1 MAELTPEGKL
11 LDLIKQAQD
20 KKNLKKELKI
30 FTKVNMILIG
40 LIIIIIA
47 IFLVDIFTSEYN
59 ISELSIDF
67 PEPKDEILP
76 KPIEFEDD
84 IGNIEVVSKKR
95 VSISKEGV
103 VKNLNILGI
112 VAGDNNQAII
122 EDKQSK
128 KTYFLYKGDSF
139 GEFKVLDIKDS
150 GVILEHKGERIELR
164 M

>member
-1 MAELTPEGKL
+1 MTELTPEGKL

-59 ISELSIDF
+59 ISELSVDF

-95 VSISKEGV
+95 VSISKEDL

-150 GVILEHKGERIELR
+150 GVILEHKGERIEMR